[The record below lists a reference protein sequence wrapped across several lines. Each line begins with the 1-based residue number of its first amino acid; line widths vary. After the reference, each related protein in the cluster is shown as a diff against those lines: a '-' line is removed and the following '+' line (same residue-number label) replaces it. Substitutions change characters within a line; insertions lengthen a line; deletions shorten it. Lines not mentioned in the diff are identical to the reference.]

1 MPCRTHVDLDLQR
14 WDCREVSHAHQVVGC
29 AGEAEDPV
37 HFAHSAMPHFAQQG
51 DRLQPAETL
60 FDALSLLLTETI
72 AGMLCRAPVDCAP
85 TAPCQVLRH
94 MGRHSQM
101 STLGPEIPSVEA
113 LISAYGHRLRSR
125 NLLQHHQRRIA
136 LCPSVG
142 HEHFCGD
149 DQSVAIL
156 DQQIPAV
163 AQLGLLPITFARQ
176 LRLGIGLRCMRLIR
190 PPLAAKAHRGIAG
203 IVRRRRR
210 LSLFRLKALETRPG
224 SSNVPSTVKCSL
236 EVRPWARACSTTCA
250 RNCLATSASS
260 NRSRFLVKL
269 VASQTSS
276 SKFNPTNHGP
286 DGAQRMIFPHS
297 HLRRQITEHVVLLM
311 ICSSHTFS
319 YHSRRGMR
327 SSFSAAC

>member
-1 MPCRTHVDLDLQR
+1 MLSRLISGVCKLFRSNSMPCRTHVDLDLQR

-85 TAPCQVLRH
+85 
-94 MGRHSQM
+94 
-101 STLGPEIPSVEA
+101 
-113 LISAYGHRLRSR
+113 
-125 NLLQHHQRRIA
+125 
-136 LCPSVG
+136 
-142 HEHFCGD
+142 
-149 DQSVAIL
+149 
-156 DQQIPAV
+156 
-163 AQLGLLPITFARQ
+163 
-176 LRLGIGLRCMRLIR
+176 
-190 PPLAAKAHRGIAG
+190 
-203 IVRRRRR
+203 
-210 LSLFRLKALETRPG
+210 
-224 SSNVPSTVKCSL
+224 CSL

-276 SKFNPTNHGP
+276 SKFNPTN
-286 DGAQRMIFPHS
+286 QRNNM
-297 HLRRQITEHVVLLM
+297 L
-311 ICSSHTFS
+311 
-319 YHSRRGMR
+319 
-327 SSFSAAC
+327 

>member
-1 MPCRTHVDLDLQR
+1 MLSRLISGVCKLFRSNSMPCRTHVDLDLQR

-37 HFAHSAMPHFAQQG
+37 HFAHSARPQFAQPG

-72 AGMLCRAPVDCAP
+72 AGMLCLAPVDCAP

-94 MGRHSQM
+94 MGCHSQM
-101 STLGPEIPSVEA
+101 STLGHEIPSVEA

-163 AQLGLLPITFARQ
+163 AQLGLLPITFARRSDGCRFVPCVPKDQ
-176 LRLGIGLRCMRLIR
+176 ALIPTSTAAARSVPIPPRLFTHLPTLTPTTLTTVIR
-190 PPLAAKAHRGIAG
+190 
-203 IVRRRRR
+203 
-210 LSLFRLKALETRPG
+210 
-224 SSNVPSTVKCSL
+224 
-236 EVRPWARACSTTCA
+236 
-250 RNCLATSASS
+250 
-260 NRSRFLVKL
+260 NR
-269 VASQTSS
+269 
-276 SKFNPTNHGP
+276 
-286 DGAQRMIFPHS
+286 AQRTAGKATRGLS
-297 HLRRQITEHVVLLM
+297 IT
-311 ICSSHTFS
+311 
-319 YHSRRGMR
+319 SRARGPPTYKPIPSRYSRTKGM
-327 SSFSAAC
+327 